1 MYVKREISSSVS
13 LFLLLLWKDQIS
25 LVYMNYVPNFL
36 HTDWTWA
43 DPSVSLYYSSV
54 SPVLMSMTG
63 VRWAAE
69 SLCSAQ
75 LASSGIQW
83 RFHREQSSAP
93 SHLLL
98 ALRGWHSVT
107 EPLSPIPRPIFSAPA
122 EGAFCL
128 FIYLLEMNKRYQ
140 EPSVRI
146 CKCPSHLQTC
156 EMHNESGERNYY
168 FKCRSLLL
176 VSIIMHDNTTGNE
189 LFWCSHTA

>member
-1 MYVKREISSSVS
+1 MDRS
-13 LFLLLLWKDQIS
+13 L
-25 LVYMNYVPNFL
+25 
-36 HTDWTWA
+36 
-43 DPSVSLYYSSV
+43 SLYCSSV

-69 SLCSAQ
+69 SLRSAQ
-75 LASSGIQW
+75 LTSSGIQW

-93 SHLLL
+93 SHRPLVR
-98 ALRGWHSVT
+98 RGWHSVT

-156 EMHNESGERNYY
+156 EMHNESGDNNNNARQYHWKQALLMQPQCTEKYHPVT
-168 FKCRSLLL
+168 LL
-176 VSIIMHDNTTGNE
+176 VPNEFVCMLIKSSTSTCSIL
-189 LFWCSHTA
+189 LFMDHV